1 MNSESFTYC
10 TGKKALLYA
19 SYFTSRKS
27 VHGLCVKFSLVSHK
41 DKFAPLYNIMIFA
54 KMNEY
59 YCSS

>member
-1 MNSESFTYC
+1 MNSETFTYC
-10 TGKKALLYA
+10 TGNKALLYA
-19 SYFTSRKS
+19 IYFTSRKY

-41 DKFAPLYNIMIFA
+41 DKFAPLSNIMIFA